1 MSKITYQDSILFIE
15 QQVGVSY
22 HQARRTLKEVS
33 YLIQSKVREGL
44 DIQLDG
50 LFNITYS
57 VTGTVIYNN
66 LTYTLS
72 DLKDDVS
79 KKLEDTYR
87 IYDTQLIIQ
96 TWVNY
101 LIDAIERGYSVGVK
115 GVATILVLEDEV
127 TNVVTL
133 RGRVSPQ
140 LKKPELAT
148 FITLEDSEIYSQVFK
163 REELR
168 LSFSLADTLRV
179 PRRVQTGQKQ
189 VAYVSE
195 LSGESE

>member
-1 MSKITYQDSILFIE
+1 MSKLTYQDSIIFLE

-33 YLIQSKVREGL
+33 YLLQSKAREGL

-66 LTYTLS
+66 LTYTLD
-72 DLKDDVS
+72 DLKKDVS
-79 KKLEDTYR
+79 KQLEGTYR
-87 IYDTQLIIQ
+87 AYDTQLIIQ

-115 GVATILVLEDEV
+115 GVATILVSEDEL
-127 TNVVTL
+127 THDITIS
-133 RGRVSPQ
+133 GRVSPQ
-140 LKKPELAT
+140 LKKPDLAT
-148 FITLEDSEIYSQVFK
+148 YIILEDSEIYSQVFK
-163 REELR
+163 RDELR
-168 LSFSLADTLRV
+168 MSFSLADTLRV
-179 PRRVQTGQKQ
+179 PRRVQNGQKQ
-189 VAYVSE
+189 VTYVSE
-195 LSGESE
+195 LSGD

>member
-1 MSKITYQDSILFIE
+1 MSKLTYQDSIIYLE

-33 YLIQSKVREGL
+33 YLLQSKAREGL

-66 LTYTLS
+66 LTYTLD
-72 DLKDDVS
+72 DLKKDVS
-79 KKLEDTYR
+79 KQLEGTYR
-87 IYDTQLIIQ
+87 AYDTQLIIQ

-115 GVATILVLEDEV
+115 GVATILVSEDEL
-127 TNVVTL
+127 THDITIS
-133 RGRVSPQ
+133 GRVSPQ
-140 LKKPELAT
+140 LKKPDLAT
-148 FITLEDSEIYSQVFK
+148 YIILEDSEIYSQVFK
-163 REELR
+163 RDELR
-168 LSFSLADTLRV
+168 MSFSLADTLRV
-179 PRRVQTGQKQ
+179 PRRVQKGQKQ
-189 VAYVSE
+189 VTYVSE
-195 LSGESE
+195 LSGD

>member
-1 MSKITYQDSILFIE
+1 MSKLTYQDSIIFLE

-33 YLIQSKVREGL
+33 YLLQSKAREGL

-66 LTYTLS
+66 LTYTLD
-72 DLKDDVS
+72 DLKKDVS
-79 KKLEDTYR
+79 KQLEGTYR
-87 IYDTQLIIQ
+87 AYDTQLIIQ

-115 GVATILVLEDEV
+115 GVATILVSEDEL
-127 TNVVTL
+127 TQGITIS
-133 RGRVSPQ
+133 GRVSPQ
-140 LKKPELAT
+140 LKKPDLAT
-148 FITLEDSEIYSQVFK
+148 YIILEDSEIYSQVFK
-163 REELR
+163 RDELR
-168 LSFSLADTLRV
+168 MSFSLADTLRV
-179 PRRVQTGQKQ
+179 PRRVQKGQKQ
-189 VAYVSE
+189 VTYVSE
-195 LSGESE
+195 LSGD

>member
-1 MSKITYQDSILFIE
+1 MSKLTYQDSIIFLE

-33 YLIQSKVREGL
+33 YLLQSKAREGL

-66 LTYTLS
+66 LTYTLD
-72 DLKDDVS
+72 DLKKDVS
-79 KKLEDTYR
+79 KQLEGTYR
-87 IYDTQLIIQ
+87 GYDTQLIIQ

-115 GVATILVLEDEV
+115 GVATILVSEDEL
-127 TNVVTL
+127 TQGITIS
-133 RGRVSPQ
+133 GRVSPQ
-140 LKKPELAT
+140 LKKPDLAT
-148 FITLEDSEIYSQVFK
+148 YIILEDSEIYSQVFK
-163 REELR
+163 RDELR

-179 PRRVQTGQKQ
+179 PRRVQKGQKQ
-189 VAYVSE
+189 VTYVSE
-195 LSGESE
+195 LSGD

>member
-1 MSKITYQDSILFIE
+1 MSKLTYQDSIIFLE

-33 YLIQSKVREGL
+33 YLLQSKAREGL

-66 LTYTLS
+66 LTYTLD
-72 DLKDDVS
+72 DLKKDVS
-79 KKLEDTYR
+79 KQLEGTYR
-87 IYDTQLIIQ
+87 DYDTQLIIQ

-115 GVATILVLEDEV
+115 GVATILVSEDEL
-127 TNVVTL
+127 TQGITIS
-133 RGRVSPQ
+133 GRVSPQ
-140 LKKPELAT
+140 LKKPDLAT
-148 FITLEDSEIYSQVFK
+148 YIILEDSEIYSQVFK
-163 REELR
+163 RDELR
-168 LSFSLADTLRV
+168 MSFSLADTLRV
-179 PRRVQTGQKQ
+179 PRRVQKGQKQ
-189 VAYVSE
+189 VTYVSE
-195 LSGESE
+195 LSGE

>member
-1 MSKITYQDSILFIE
+1 MSKLTYQDSIIFLE

-33 YLIQSKVREGL
+33 YLLQSKAREGL

-66 LTYTLS
+66 LTYTLD
-72 DLKDDVS
+72 DLKKDVS
-79 KKLEDTYR
+79 KQLEGTYR
-87 IYDTQLIIQ
+87 GYDTQLIIQ

-115 GVATILVLEDEV
+115 GVATILVSEDEL
-127 TNVVTL
+127 TQGITIS
-133 RGRVSPQ
+133 GRVSPQ
-140 LKKPELAT
+140 LKKPDLAT
-148 FITLEDSEIYSQVFK
+148 YIILEDSEIYSQVFK
-163 REELR
+163 RDDLR
-168 LSFSLADTLRV
+168 MSFSLADTLRV
-179 PRRVQTGQKQ
+179 PRRVQKGQKQ
-189 VAYVSE
+189 VTYVSE
-195 LSGESE
+195 LSGD

>member
-1 MSKITYQDSILFIE
+1 MSKLTYQDSIIFLE

-33 YLIQSKVREGL
+33 YLLQSKAREGL

-66 LTYTLS
+66 LTYTLD
-72 DLKDDVS
+72 DLKKDVS
-79 KKLEDTYR
+79 KQLEGTYR
-87 IYDTQLIIQ
+87 GYDTQLIIQ

-115 GVATILVLEDEV
+115 GVATILVSEDEL
-127 TNVVTL
+127 TQGITIS
-133 RGRVSPQ
+133 GRVSPQ
-140 LKKPELAT
+140 LKKPDLAT
-148 FITLEDSEIYSQVFK
+148 YIILEDSEIYSQVFK
-163 REELR
+163 RDELR
-168 LSFSLADTLRV
+168 MSFSLADTLRV
-179 PRRVQTGQKQ
+179 PRRVQKGQKQ
-189 VAYVSE
+189 VTYVSE
-195 LSGESE
+195 LSGD

>member
-1 MSKITYQDSILFIE
+1 MSKLTYQDSIIFLE

-33 YLIQSKVREGL
+33 YLLQSKAREGL

-66 LTYTLS
+66 LTYTLD
-72 DLKDDVS
+72 DLKKDVS
-79 KKLEDTYR
+79 KQLEGTYR
-87 IYDTQLIIQ
+87 AYDTQLIIQ

-115 GVATILVLEDEV
+115 GVATILVSEDEL
-127 TNVVTL
+127 TQGITIS
-133 RGRVSPQ
+133 GRVSPQ
-140 LKKPELAT
+140 LKKPDLAT
-148 FITLEDSEIYSQVFK
+148 YIILEDSEIYSQVFK
-163 REELR
+163 RDELR
-168 LSFSLADTLRV
+168 MSFSLADTLRV
-179 PRRVQTGQKQ
+179 PRRVQNGQKQ
-189 VAYVSE
+189 VTYVSE
-195 LSGESE
+195 LSGD

>member
-1 MSKITYQDSILFIE
+1 MSKLTYQDSIIFLE

-33 YLIQSKVREGL
+33 YLLQSKAREGL

-66 LTYTLS
+66 LTYTLD
-72 DLKDDVS
+72 DLKKDVS
-79 KKLEDTYR
+79 KQLEGTYR
-87 IYDTQLIIQ
+87 AYDTQLIIQ

-115 GVATILVLEDEV
+115 GVATILVSEDEL
-127 TNVVTL
+127 THDITIS
-133 RGRVSPQ
+133 GRVSPQ
-140 LKKPELAT
+140 LKKPDLAT
-148 FITLEDSEIYSQVFK
+148 YIILEDSEIYSQVFK
-163 REELR
+163 RDELR
-168 LSFSLADTLRV
+168 MSFSLADTLRV
-179 PRRVQTGQKQ
+179 PRRVQKGQKQ
-189 VAYVSE
+189 VTYVSE
-195 LSGESE
+195 LSGD

>member
-1 MSKITYQDSILFIE
+1 MSKLTYQDSIIFLE

-33 YLIQSKVREGL
+33 YLLQSKAREGL

-66 LTYTLS
+66 LTYTLD
-72 DLKDDVS
+72 DLKKDVS
-79 KKLEDTYR
+79 KQLEGTYR
-87 IYDTQLIIQ
+87 AYDTQLIIQ

-115 GVATILVLEDEV
+115 GVATILVSEDV
-127 TNVVTL
+127 LTHDITIS
-133 RGRVSPQ
+133 GRVSPQ
-140 LKKPELAT
+140 LKKPDLAT
-148 FITLEDSEIYSQVFK
+148 YIILEDSEIYSQVFK
-163 REELR
+163 RDELR
-168 LSFSLADTLRV
+168 MSFSLADTLRV
-179 PRRVQTGQKQ
+179 PRRVQKGQKQ
-189 VAYVSE
+189 VTYVSE
-195 LSGESE
+195 LSGD

>member
-1 MSKITYQDSILFIE
+1 MSKLTYQDSIIFLE

-33 YLIQSKVREGL
+33 YLIQSKAREGL

-57 VTGTVIYNN
+57 VTGTIIYNN
-66 LTYTLS
+66 LTYTLD
-72 DLKDDVS
+72 DLKKDVS
-79 KKLEDTYR
+79 KQLEGTYR
-87 IYDTQLIIQ
+87 DYDTQLIIQ

-115 GVATILVLEDEV
+115 GVATILVSEDEL
-127 TNVVTL
+127 TQDITIS
-133 RGRVSPQ
+133 GRVSPQ
-140 LKKPELAT
+140 LKKPDLAT
-148 FITLEDSEIYSQVFK
+148 YIILEESEIYSQVFK
-163 REELR
+163 RDELR

-179 PRRVQTGQKQ
+179 PRRVQKGQKQ
-189 VAYVSE
+189 VTYVSE
-195 LSGESE
+195 LSGD

>member
-1 MSKITYQDSILFIE
+1 MSKLTYQDSIIFLE

-33 YLIQSKVREGL
+33 YLLQSKAREGL

-66 LTYTLS
+66 LTYTLD
-72 DLKDDVS
+72 DLKKDVS
-79 KKLEDTYR
+79 KQLEGTYR
-87 IYDTQLIIQ
+87 DYDTQLIIQ

-115 GVATILVLEDEV
+115 GVATILVSEDEL
-127 TNVVTL
+127 TQGITL
-133 RGRVSPQ
+133 SGRVSPQ
-140 LKKPELAT
+140 LKKPDLAT
-148 FITLEDSEIYSQVFK
+148 YIILEESEIYSQVFK
-163 REELR
+163 RDELR

-179 PRRVQTGQKQ
+179 PRRVQKGQKQ
-189 VAYVSE
+189 VTYVSE
-195 LSGESE
+195 LSGD

>member
-1 MSKITYQDSILFIE
+1 MSKLTYQDSIIFLE

-33 YLIQSKVREGL
+33 YLLQSKAREGL

-66 LTYTLS
+66 LTYTLD
-72 DLKDDVS
+72 DLKKDVS
-79 KKLEDTYR
+79 KQLEGTYR
-87 IYDTQLIIQ
+87 GYDTQLIIQ

-115 GVATILVLEDEV
+115 GVATILVSEDEL
-127 TNVVTL
+127 TQGITL
-133 RGRVSPQ
+133 SGRVSPQ
-140 LKKPELAT
+140 LKKPDLAT
-148 FITLEDSEIYSQVFK
+148 YIILEESEIYSQVFK
-163 REELR
+163 RDELR

-179 PRRVQTGQKQ
+179 PRRVQKGQKQ
-189 VAYVSE
+189 VTYVSE
-195 LSGESE
+195 LSGD